1 MLHTVLCRLF
11 TPVQTVL
18 IVLALMNSRQESEKS
33 IKMVW
38 QPFLFQRNYG
48 YRYVTR
54 NHHPQNNLRVSYP
67 GYVVS
72 MIYIYA
78 NNLTRERTVVYQ
90 LFLLAVSIATN
101 SLVSITATKMLLTP
115 TRRVGVNIGQ
125 KSAIATN
132 SSSD

>member
-18 IVLALMNSRQESEKS
+18 IVLALVNSRQESEKS

-38 QPFLFQRNYG
+38 QPFLFQCNYG

-72 MIYIYA
+72 MIYGIIEFHGHA
-78 NNLTRERTVVYQ
+78 Q
-90 LFLLAVSIATN
+90 LFIQHLLVFWSIKVAGN
-101 SLVSITATKMLLTP
+101 Q
-115 TRRVGVNIGQ
+115 N
-125 KSAIATN
+125 
-132 SSSD
+132 

>member
-18 IVLALMNSRQESEKS
+18 NVLALVSSRQESEKS

-72 MIYIYA
+72 MIYGVTW
-78 NNLTRERTVVYQ
+78 NRR
-90 LFLLAVSIATN
+90 LFYVLA
-101 SLVSITATKMLLTP
+101 P
-115 TRRVGVNIGQ
+115 RRVQ
-125 KSAIATN
+125 QEP
-132 SSSD
+132 

>member
-1 MLHTVLCRLF
+1 MLQTVLCRLF

-18 IVLALMNSRQESEKS
+18 IVLALVSNRQESEKS

-48 YRYVTR
+48 YWYVTR

-72 MIYIYA
+72 MIYA
-78 NNLTRERTVVYQ
+78 LSTSSRG
-90 LFLLAVSIATN
+90 LAHKRKRIAM
-101 SLVSITATKMLLTP
+101 KQ
-115 TRRVGVNIGQ
+115 IG
-125 KSAIATN
+125 
-132 SSSD
+132 